1 MIIHQP
7 DIIKWRDGVP
17 ISTQFADPYYSVDN
31 GLAECHHVFLS
42 GNDLPKRFQ
51 NGFHIAELGFGTGL
65 NLLGAIQAWRQSGNK
80 GKLYFTSFEL
90 FPLAPTQMIQAHSTF
105 PEINSLATELAP
117 LWSTKMELPDL
128 EFKLIVGD
136 ARKTL
141 PSWRHKADAWF
152 LDGFS
157 PAKNPELWGAALMQE
172 VATHTKTGGSFA
184 TYSASGS
191 MRRSLEDG
199 GFKVERVT
207 GFGRKRHMTKGKK
220 L

>member
-1 MIIHQP
+1 
-7 DIIKWRDGVP
+7 
-17 ISTQFADPYYSVDN
+17 
-31 GLAECHHVFLS
+31 
-42 GNDLPKRFQ
+42 
-51 NGFHIAELGFGTGL
+51 
-65 NLLGAIQAWRQSGNK
+65 
-80 GKLYFTSFEL
+80 
-90 FPLAPTQMIQAHSTF
+90 QAHGAF

-117 LWSTKMELPDL
+117 LWSTKIELPDL

-191 MRRSLEDG
+191 IRRSLEDG
-199 GFKVERVT
+199 GFKVERIT